1 MLDFLKNKKESEKVL
16 IGIGICTLIILF
28 GYTALYYASS
38 KEDLFLGHT
47 FFILIGTTLIA
58 VGGLGI
64 VLLLKYLYDYRR
76 RQKRKELK
84 RKKHKITFLKRENK
98 Q

>member
-84 RKKHKITFLKRENK
+84 RKKHKITFLKKENK

>member
-1 MLDFLKNKKESEKVL
+1 MLDFLKNKKENEKVL
-16 IGIGICTLIILF
+16 IGIGICILIILF
-28 GYTALYYASS
+28 GYTVLYYASS

-47 FFILIGTTLIA
+47 FFILIGTTLVA

>member
-1 MLDFLKNKKESEKVL
+1 MLDFLKNKKEKEKVL
-16 IGIGICTLIILF
+16 IGIGFCILIILF
-28 GYTALYYASS
+28 GYIVLNYASS

-84 RKKHKITFLKRENK
+84 RKKHKITFLKKENK

>member
-16 IGIGICTLIILF
+16 IGIVICTLIILF

-47 FFILIGTTLIA
+47 FFILIGTTLVA

-84 RKKHKITFLKRENK
+84 RKKHKITFLKKENK

>member
-47 FFILIGTTLIA
+47 FFILIGTTLVA

>member
-1 MLDFLKNKKESEKVL
+1 MLDFLKNKKENEKVL
-16 IGIGICTLIILF
+16 IGIGICILIILF
-28 GYTALYYASS
+28 GYIVLNYASS

-64 VLLLKYLYDYRR
+64 VLLIKYLYDYRR

>member
-1 MLDFLKNKKESEKVL
+1 MLDFLKNKKESEKIL
-16 IGIGICTLIILF
+16 IGIGICILIILF
-28 GYTALYYASS
+28 GYIVLNYASS
-38 KEDLFLGHT
+38 KEDIFLGHT

>member
-1 MLDFLKNKKESEKVL
+1 MLNFLKNKKENEKVL
-16 IGIGICTLIILF
+16 IGIGICIFIILF
-28 GYTALYYASS
+28 GYIVLNYASS

>member
-1 MLDFLKNKKESEKVL
+1 MLDFLKNKKEKEKVL
-16 IGIGICTLIILF
+16 IGIGICILIILF
-28 GYTALYYASS
+28 GYIVLNYASS

-76 RQKRKELK
+76 RHKRKELK
-84 RKKHKITFLKRENK
+84 RKKHKITFLKKENK
-98 Q
+98 L

>member
-1 MLDFLKNKKESEKVL
+1 MLNFLKNKKENEKVL
-16 IGIGICTLIILF
+16 IGIGICILIILF
-28 GYTALYYASS
+28 GYIVLNYASS

-84 RKKHKITFLKRENK
+84 RKKHKITFLKKENK

>member
-47 FFILIGTTLIA
+47 FFILIGTTLVA

-84 RKKHKITFLKRENK
+84 RKKHKITFLKKENK

>member
-1 MLDFLKNKKESEKVL
+1 MLNFLKNKKENEKVL
-16 IGIGICTLIILF
+16 IGIGICILIILF
-28 GYTALYYASS
+28 GYIVLNYASS

-64 VLLLKYLYDYRR
+64 VLLLKYLYDYKR

-84 RKKHKITFLKRENK
+84 RKKHKITFLKKENK